1 MKWISLKMN
10 MIPLIFQ
17 EIDNVTEQYINLLNS
32 IRKINFNENDNN
44 KFEYENNVNEF
55 NELRESITKRINE
68 LEDFYEN
75 NIEDIRVNNFEKA
88 RLRLKKLLM
97 YDVDII
103 NRIEDEN
110 YDDDDEN
117 ISSNEKN
124 KNDKKKIDEAKKRNF
139 QYSNYLKN
147 EKKIKNEKDK
157 NDNVPKL
164 NIPTK
169 KINYS
174 DNNKFVY
181 VKNNKDKIFDNNDFY
196 NFNNNNNNI
205 NNKLNFSDKSLDMI
219 DFSKLKEI
227 IFKIKLNPSE
237 YKTLMKEKNKKK

>member
-17 EIDNVTEQYINLLNS
+17 EIDNVTEKYINLLNS
-32 IRKINFNENDNN
+32 IRKINENDNN
-44 KFEYENNVNEF
+44 KFEYENNLNEF

-97 YDVDII
+97 YDIEII
-103 NRIEDEN
+103 NRIENEN

-157 NDNVPKL
+157 NDNKL
-164 NIPTK
+164 NIPNK

-181 VKNNKDKIFDNNDFY
+181 VKNNKDKIFNNNDFY
-196 NFNNNNNNI
+196 NFNNNF
-205 NNKLNFSDKSLDMI
+205 NNKLNASDKSLEMI

-227 IFKIKLNPSE
+227 IFKIKLNPTE

>member
-124 KNDKKKIDEAKKRNF
+124 KNDKKKIDEAKKRNY

-196 NFNNNNNNI
+196 NFNNNNNI

>member
-17 EIDNVTEQYINLLNS
+17 EIDNVTEKYINLLNS
-32 IRKINFNENDNN
+32 IRKINENDNN
-44 KFEYENNVNEF
+44 KFEYENNLNEF

-97 YDVDII
+97 YDIEII
-103 NRIEDEN
+103 NRIENEN

-124 KNDKKKIDEAKKRNF
+124 KNDKKKIDEAKKR
-139 QYSNYLKN
+139 K
-147 EKKIKNEKDK
+147 
-157 NDNVPKL
+157 
-164 NIPTK
+164 
-169 KINYS
+169 
-174 DNNKFVY
+174 
-181 VKNNKDKIFDNNDFY
+181 
-196 NFNNNNNNI
+196 
-205 NNKLNFSDKSLDMI
+205 
-219 DFSKLKEI
+219 
-227 IFKIKLNPSE
+227 
-237 YKTLMKEKNKKK
+237 KNKK

>member
-1 MKWISLKMN
+1 MN

-17 EIDNVTEQYINLLNS
+17 EIDNVTEKYINLLNS
-32 IRKINFNENDNN
+32 IRKINENDNN
-44 KFEYENNVNEF
+44 KFEYENNLNEF

-97 YDVDII
+97 YDIEII
-103 NRIEDEN
+103 NRIENEN

-157 NDNVPKL
+157 NDNKL
-164 NIPTK
+164 NIPNK

-196 NFNNNNNNI
+196 NFNNNF
-205 NNKLNFSDKSLDMI
+205 NNKLNASDKSLEMI

-227 IFKIKLNPSE
+227 IFKIKLNPTE

>member
-17 EIDNVTEQYINLLNS
+17 EIDNVTEKYINLLNS
-32 IRKINFNENDNN
+32 IRKINENDNN
-44 KFEYENNVNEF
+44 KFEYENNLNEF

-139 QYSNYLKN
+139 QYSSYLKN

-196 NFNNNNNNI
+196 NFNNNF
-205 NNKLNFSDKSLDMI
+205 NNKLNASDKSLEMI

-237 YKTLMKEKNKKK
+237 NPSEYKTLMKEKNKKK

>member
-17 EIDNVTEQYINLLNS
+17 EIDNVTEKYINLLNS
-32 IRKINFNENDNN
+32 IRKINENDNN
-44 KFEYENNVNEF
+44 KFEYENNLNEF

-97 YDVDII
+97 YDIEII
-103 NRIEDEN
+103 NRIENEN

-117 ISSNEKN
+117 ISSSEKN

-157 NDNVPKL
+157 NDNKL
-164 NIPTK
+164 NIPNK

-196 NFNNNNNNI
+196 NFNNNF
-205 NNKLNFSDKSLDMI
+205 NNKLNASDKSLEMI

-227 IFKIKLNPSE
+227 IFKIKLNPTE

>member
-196 NFNNNNNNI
+196 NFNNNNNI

>member
-17 EIDNVTEQYINLLNS
+17 EIDNVTEKYINLLNS
-32 IRKINFNENDNN
+32 IRKINENDNN
-44 KFEYENNVNEF
+44 KFEYENNLNEF

-97 YDVDII
+97 YDIEII
-103 NRIEDEN
+103 NRIENEN

-157 NDNVPKL
+157 NVPKL
-164 NIPTK
+164 NIPNK

-196 NFNNNNNNI
+196 NFNNNI
-205 NNKLNFSDKSLDMI
+205 NNKLNASDKSLEMI

-227 IFKIKLNPSE
+227 IFKIKLNPTE

>member
-17 EIDNVTEQYINLLNS
+17 EIDNVTEKYINLLNS
-32 IRKINFNENDNN
+32 IRKINENDNN
-44 KFEYENNVNEF
+44 KFEYENNLNEF

-97 YDVDII
+97 YDIEII
-103 NRIEDEN
+103 NRIENEN

-157 NDNVPKL
+157 NDNKL
-164 NIPTK
+164 NIPNK

-196 NFNNNNNNI
+196 NFNNNF
-205 NNKLNFSDKSLDMI
+205 NNKLNASDKSLEMI

-227 IFKIKLNPSE
+227 IFKIKLNPTE

>member
-1 MKWISLKMN
+1 MMR
-10 MIPLIFQ
+10 IFQ
-17 EIDNVTEQYINLLNS
+17 VM
-32 IRKINFNENDNN
+32 
-44 KFEYENNVNEF
+44 
-55 NELRESITKRINE
+55 KRIKM
-68 LEDFYEN
+68 
-75 NIEDIRVNNFEKA
+75 I
-88 RLRLKKLLM
+88 
-97 YDVDII
+97 
-103 NRIEDEN
+103 
-110 YDDDDEN
+110 
-117 ISSNEKN
+117 
-124 KNDKKKIDEAKKRNF
+124 KKKIDEAKKRNF
-139 QYSNYLKN
+139 QYSSYLKN

-196 NFNNNNNNI
+196 NFNNNNI

-237 YKTLMKEKNKKK
+237 YKTLMKEKNKKKINLL

>member
-17 EIDNVTEQYINLLNS
+17 EIDNVTEKYINLLNS
-32 IRKINFNENDNN
+32 IRKINENDNN
-44 KFEYENNVNEF
+44 KFEYENNLNEF

-97 YDVDII
+97 YDIEII
-103 NRIEDEN
+103 NRIENEN

-157 NDNVPKL
+157 NDNKL
-164 NIPTK
+164 NIPNK

-196 NFNNNNNNI
+196 NFNNNF
-205 NNKLNFSDKSLDMI
+205 NNKLNASDKSLEMI